1 MLARRACWWQVERGI
16 NSLDQPAASLAHL
29 AAASQMHLH
38 LLSGINKMWKA
49 TWEARSAL
57 KSCFRRWHGL
67 RLLS

>member
-1 MLARRACWWQVERGI
+1 MLARRACWWRAEGRI

-29 AAASQMHLH
+29 AAASQMHL
-38 LLSGINKMWKA
+38 LSGINKMWKA

-57 KSCFRRWHGL
+57 KSRFRRWHGL